1 MSLLEDKTDGSPDR
15 NSQRLSFRCKVKF
28 GTGRRLEHIAL
39 VTDFSETGICIKTA
53 FVFEAGT
60 KLNMLLESNGKK
72 YQAEGEVMW
81 SKKVP
86 PGLSSVVKCGM
97 GVKFLSVDEEFIS
110 LHTDKAKN
118 RR

>member
-1 MSLLEDKTDGSPDR
+1 MSILEENLSDSPDR
-15 NSQRLSFRCKVKF
+15 DSARLSFRCKVKF

-53 FVFEAGT
+53 FIFEAGT

-81 SKKVP
+81 AKKVP

-97 GVKFLSVDEEFIS
+97 GVRFLSVDEEFVT
-110 LHTDKAKN
+110 LHKN
-118 RR
+118 KTEKHR

>member
-1 MSLLEDKTDGSPDR
+1 MSILDNIADDSPDR

-53 FVFEAGT
+53 FVFEVGT

-81 SKKVP
+81 AKKVP

-97 GVKFLSVDEEFIS
+97 GVRFTSVDEDFIA
-110 LHTDKAKN
+110 LHKVKAEN
-118 RR
+118 HR